1 MDPQKQ
7 TLVADIHAFYQ
18 KYERFEN
25 RNFYIHVALV
35 SLGLACAAITTIAG
49 AWGESKIASVTGV
62 VLSFLIGLQSALPFQ
77 RLARLYKIIA
87 AEAKVLHDEVSMF
100 VTTPEDLLVSFKA
113 FAELQRKTAYQVGS
127 ALPDAPDDKQ
137 IPKSKL

>member
-1 MDPQKQ
+1 MSFDPQKQ

-18 KYERFEN
+18 KYERFEH
-25 RNFYIHVALV
+25 RNFCIHVALV
-35 SLGLACAAITTIAG
+35 LLGLACAAITTIAG

-87 AEAKVLHDEVSMF
+87 AEAKILHDEINMF
-100 VTTPEDLLVSFKA
+100 VTTSDQLETSFKA
-113 FAELQRKTAYQVGS
+113 FAKLQHRTAYQVGS
-127 ALPDAPDDKQ
+127 ALPDTPDNK
-137 IPKSKL
+137 